1 MFRMP
6 RTEAMLTG
14 GNDNDQKVYFLI
26 LSERAAR
33 KLCLLG
39 GKRQTADTNSLANYS
54 IKTSSV
60 DITQR

>member
-26 LSERAAR
+26 LSERTAR
-33 KLCLLG
+33 KLCLQG
-39 GKRQTADTNSLANYS
+39 GSESDT
-54 IKTSSV
+54 
-60 DITQR
+60 